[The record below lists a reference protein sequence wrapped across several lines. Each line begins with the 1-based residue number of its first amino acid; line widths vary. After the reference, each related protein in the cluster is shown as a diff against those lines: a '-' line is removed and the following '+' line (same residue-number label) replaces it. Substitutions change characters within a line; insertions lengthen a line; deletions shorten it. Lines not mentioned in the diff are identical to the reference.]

1 MDTTVCENLSYS
13 SFWSGY
19 LLQWNA
25 QNGFI
30 NIPLSNEKWYMNDYV
45 MIHCYLKYKIYG
57 MVGWGKMYFIYVN
70 LSFFIMKG
78 RLLPANL
85 FHKTANI
92 VTAEL
97 VFAPKNLLACDKT
110 ISYVD
115 LEMPSSIIYF
125 WLKSITALTKC
136 DTSSCRVHA
145 RLDKRGTD
153 QSSQ

>member
-1 MDTTVCENLSYS
+1 
-13 SFWSGY
+13 
-19 LLQWNA
+19 
-25 QNGFI
+25 
-30 NIPLSNEKWYMNDYV
+30 
-45 MIHCYLKYKIYG
+45 
-57 MVGWGKMYFIYVN
+57 MYFIYVN

-125 WLKSITALTKC
+125 
-136 DTSSCRVHA
+136 
-145 RLDKRGTD
+145 
-153 QSSQ
+153 